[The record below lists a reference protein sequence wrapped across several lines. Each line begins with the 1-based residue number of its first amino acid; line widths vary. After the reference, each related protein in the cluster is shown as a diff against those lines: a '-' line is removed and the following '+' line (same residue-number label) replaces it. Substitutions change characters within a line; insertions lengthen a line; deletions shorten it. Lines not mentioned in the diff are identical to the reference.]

1 MTDFDM
7 IFDRLRGLTWSH
19 VAMAACCF
27 VLGAALF
34 VSPAWV
40 HADFVRLQQLLSW
53 FAIASGALSLIG
65 SFASAAP

>member
-27 VLGAALF
+27 VLGA
-34 VSPAWV
+34 VQEVGWYTYP
-40 HADFVRLQQLLSW
+40 RENRG
-53 FAIASGALSLIG
+53 SGPLG
-65 SFASAAP
+65 REGHD